1 MKSIKLIFIAFILF
15 TMSANAQITKNNWM
29 VGGNGSFNNT
39 IVKDDDDNTLGK
51 GYGFRIYPNIGY
63 FFIDKMAG
71 GFKLGFNYG
80 KTEGNSSM
88 VGYGLGPFVR
98 YYFLNPDKRVNVF
111 AEANY
116 NYYISKTQNFD
127 ATKGYNYNFKAGPEI
142 FFNSSVGLEV
152 TINYSSSN
160 INSLISN
167 ALSLEVGFQIHL
179 EKK

>member
-1 MKSIKLIFIAFILF
+1 MATRLTSFAKFFITLVILGVIAGGGYLILNK
-15 TMSANAQITKNNWM
+15 TSL
-29 VGGNGSFNNT
+29 GSNLKKKAEESKETEKTEEPKTGFN
-39 IVKDDDDNTLGK
+39 DDDNTLGK

-160 INSLISN
+160 ST
-167 ALSLEVGFQIHL
+167 LS
-179 EKK
+179 